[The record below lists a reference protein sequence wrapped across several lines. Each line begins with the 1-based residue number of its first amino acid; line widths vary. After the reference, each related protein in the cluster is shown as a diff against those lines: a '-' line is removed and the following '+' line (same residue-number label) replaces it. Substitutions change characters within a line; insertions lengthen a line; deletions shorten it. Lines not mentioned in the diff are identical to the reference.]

1 MTDGLISS
9 GNRIHVAIS
18 VTFSV
23 FEPMLHFS
31 MTAATLMSG
40 LFALLA
46 LALLVPISIFVI
58 EVIAAVFGPLKKGA
72 VSQSLP
78 KTAILIPAHNESLVI
93 RHTLQCLMTNLQGAE
108 QVVVV
113 ADNCSDDTAAI
124 ARSFGVTVLERQDA
138 VRRGKGYAL
147 DFGLGYLAAD
157 APDVVVVIDAD
168 CLVQANAIHNIAS
181 MAMTSKRPVQACYLM
196 EQPSTPTAKSAVS
209 ALAFLVKN
217 WVRPVGVQRMGFP
230 CLLTGTGMAFPWTAL
245 DNISLASGNIVE
257 DMQLSVDLAIA
268 GQAPLFCEDAL
279 VIGCLPQQTAAAV
292 EQRKRWE
299 HGHLQTSLSQIPRLL
314 KVFVDKKRFNLLA
327 MALDFSIPP
336 LSLLILVWLALFSLV
351 AAFTVMKMMT
361 SQVLGV
367 MAVEGGVMLLAVVA
381 SWLRFGRTQVPAK
394 ALLGIPFYIL
404 WKIPLY
410 FAFLV
415 KPQVEWV
422 RTARDASPEV

>member
-1 MTDGLISS
+1 M
-9 GNRIHVAIS
+9 VAIS
-18 VTFSV
+18 VTLRL

-31 MTAATLMSG
+31 MTAAMLVNVVSA
-40 LFALLA
+40 LFG
-46 LALLVPISIFVI
+46 LALLVPVSIFVI
-58 EVIAAVFGPLKKGA
+58 EAIAAVFGTPKKDALDLPL
-72 VSQSLP
+72 SP

-93 RHTLQCLMTNLQGAE
+93 RNTLQCLMANLQGSE
-108 QVVVV
+108 NVVVV

-124 ARSFGVTVLERQDA
+124 ARSFGVTVLERQDN

-168 CLVQANAIHNIAS
+168 CLVQPNAIQNITRL
-181 MAMTSKRPVQACYLM
+181 AMTTDRPVQACYLM
-196 EQPSTPTAKSAVS
+196 EQPPTPTAKSAVS

-245 DNISLASGNIVE
+245 QTISLASGNIVE

-268 GQAPLFCEDAL
+268 GKAPIFCEDAL
-279 VIGCLPQQTAAAV
+279 VIGCLPQQNDAAA

-314 KVFVDKKRFNLLA
+314 NAFVDKKRFDLLA

-336 LSLLILVWLALFSLV
+336 LSLLILVWLGLCSTA
-351 AAFTVMKMMT
+351 AAFMFTGVIAP
-361 SQVLGV
+361 QVFGLI
-367 MAVEGGVMLLAVVA
+367 AVEGLLMLLAVGA
-381 SWLRFGRTQVPAK
+381 SWIRFGREHVPAK

-422 RTARDASPEV
+422 RTARDASPEVEA

>member
-1 MTDGLISS
+1 M
-9 GNRIHVAIS
+9 VAIS
-18 VTFSV
+18 ITLRV
-23 FEPMLHFS
+23 FESMLDFS
-31 MTAATLMSG
+31 MTAATLMN
-40 LFALLA
+40 LITALIV
-46 LALLVPISIFVI
+46 LALLVPISIFSI
-58 EVIAAVFGPLKKGA
+58 EAIAAVLGTPKKGELELLA
-72 VSQSLP
+72 P
-78 KTAILIPAHNESLVI
+78 PRTAILIPAHNEALVI
-93 RHTLQCLMTNLQGAE
+93 RNTLQCLMANLQGTD

-124 ARSFGVTVLERQDA
+124 ARSFGVTVLERQDFS
-138 VRRGKGYAL
+138 RRGKGYAL

-168 CLVQANAIHNIAS
+168 CLVQPNAIQNIATL
-181 MAMTSKRPVQACYLM
+181 AMTTERPVQACYLM
-196 EQPSTPTAKSAVS
+196 EQPPVPTAKSAVS

-245 DNISLASGNIVE
+245 QTISLASGNIVE

-268 GQAPLFCEDAL
+268 GQAPVFCEDAL
-279 VIGCLPQQTAAAV
+279 VIGCLPQQNDAAA

-314 KVFVDKKRFNLLA
+314 KAFADKKRFDLLA

-336 LSLLILVWLALFSLV
+336 LSLLILVWLGLC
-351 AAFTVMKMMT
+351 TT
-361 SQVLGV
+361 
-367 MAVEGGVMLLAVVA
+367 VVA
-381 SWLRFGRTQVPAK
+381 CTVTGILAPQVFWATAAEGSLMLFAVGISWFRFGRDHVPAK

-415 KPQVEWV
+415 KPQAEWV